1 MAHNHHEHHH
11 GHKHLHA
18 HGGLKGQ
25 VILIIV
31 TILLFIG
38 AVLIEKNCNLPTW
51 QLLLVYLVPY
61 LLVGYHTLA
70 EAAEGILGG
79 DIFNEHFLMSIATIG
94 ALCIGFFPG
103 AETEF
108 PEAVFVMLL
117 FQIGEL
123 FENYA
128 EGKSRGSISHLPRQT
143 LPPSPAWPLPQ
154 RYPARRPAPRR

>member
-61 LLVGYHTLA
+61 LLVELSY
-70 EAAEGILGG
+70 
-79 DIFNEHFLMSIATIG
+79 IG
-94 ALCIGFFPG
+94 
-103 AETEF
+103 
-108 PEAVFVMLL
+108 
-117 FQIGEL
+117 
-123 FENYA
+123 
-128 EGKSRGSISHLPRQT
+128 RGWPKASWVEISLQ
-143 LPPSPAWPLPQ
+143 
-154 RYPARRPAPRR
+154 